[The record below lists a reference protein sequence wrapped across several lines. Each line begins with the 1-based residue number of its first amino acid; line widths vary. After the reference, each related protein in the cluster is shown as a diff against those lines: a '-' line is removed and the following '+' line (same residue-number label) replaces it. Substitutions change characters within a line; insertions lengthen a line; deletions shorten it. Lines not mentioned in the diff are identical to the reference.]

1 MPVISLVVA
10 PLLYGI
16 GLWRL
21 WRVAG
26 TGSGVSTPQAVAFGA
41 GWLALVLALSP
52 LMAAWSEAS
61 LAVHM
66 VQHELLMVVA
76 APLIAMSGS
85 AIAMLWALPANTRRS
100 LAASAPRWRA
110 TWRALT
116 APLTV
121 FLLHAAVL
129 WVWHLP
135 RFYEAA
141 LASPALHAAE
151 HLSFF
156 GTAALFW
163 WGLAHGRYGRAGYGP
178 AALYVFATT
187 AHSGLL
193 GALFTVSPR
202 VIYAWYHGHPGG
214 FTALEDQQLAGLI
227 MWVPA
232 GTILVGAGLA
242 FFAAWLR
249 EAERRARL
257 AAPPL
262 TEPASKPAAPVV
274 MLCIALLLSV
284 GVMACQR
291 GSDAK
296 SGGPGPYAPQGR
308 PAGAPPQ
315 LDIVSELAGA
325 EWRMPT
331 GDYGNL
337 RYSTLNTITTA
348 NAMHLRP
355 ITTFST
361 GVARGHEGQPLVIGS
376 TMYVV
381 TPFPNNLIAVD
392 LTKPGGA
399 VKWIYEP
406 HPDPRAVGIA
416 CCDVVNRG
424 AAYGDGK
431 IVYSL
436 LDATVVAVDAE
447 TGMERWRTRVGD
459 INKGETFTGA
469 PLVIKSTVIVGN
481 SGAELGVRGY
491 VAALELGSG
500 AERWRAYNTGP
511 DADVKIGPAF
521 RAFYA
526 KDRGTD
532 LGAHSWPR
540 EQWKLGGATAWG
552 WMSYDP
558 ATNLFFYGTAN
569 PGVWNPDLRPGD
581 NKWSSTIFARDADTG
596 EARWA
601 YQVSPHDQW
610 DYDEIMENVLLD
622 MDYGGR
628 RRKLLVHPGRT
639 GFVYVLDRQTG
650 ELLSAEA
657 FQPVNWAFGYDLAS
671 GKPRENVDKHTHFGT
686 VTQGICPS
694 STGGK
699 EVVPS
704 AFSPRTGLLYIPAHN
719 TCMDYAGIEANYIAG
734 TPYLG
739 ADVKMYQGPGGY
751 HGELVAWDVANN
763 RKAWGV
769 KDLKFPL
776 YSGVLATAGDV
787 VFYGTMD
794 GWLKAV
800 DARTGNQLWQFHCAS
815 GIVGNPITYLGP
827 DGKQY
832 IAVYSGIGGWMGAVA
847 FPDISADDPYAA
859 LGVVGAMKDIKKYTA
874 AGSTVYVFGL

>member
-1 MPVISLVVA
+1 MLVTSLAIA
-10 PLLYGI
+10 PALYAV

-21 WRVAG
+21 WRTAG
-26 TGSGVSTPQAVAFGA
+26 RGAGVSAPQAAAFGA
-41 GWLALVLALSP
+41 GWLALVFALCP
-52 LMAAWSEAS
+52 AMARWSEVSFA
-61 LAVHM
+61 AHM
-66 VQHELLMVVA
+66 VQHELLMIVA
-76 APLIAMSGS
+76 APLVALSGA
-85 AIAMLWALPANTRRS
+85 AIAMLWALPAPARRA
-100 LAASAPRWRA
+100 LATARPGLGLRTA
-110 TWRALT
+110 WRALT
-116 APLTV
+116 SPLVV
-121 FLLHAAVL
+121 FLLHAAAL
-129 WVWHLP
+129 WIWHLP
-135 RFYEAA
+135 RLYQAA
-141 LASPALHAAE
+141 LASEAVHAAE
-151 HLSFF
+151 HVSFF

-163 WGLAHGRYGRAGYGP
+163 WGIAHGRYGRLGYGP

-193 GALFTVSPR
+193 GALLTLSPR
-202 VIYAWYHGHPGG
+202 VLYGWYAGGHPGG
-214 FTALEDQQLAGLI
+214 FTPLEDQQLAGLL

-232 GTILVGAGLA
+232 GVLFAAAGLVFVA
-242 FFAAWLR
+242 GWIR
-249 EAERRARL
+249 ESERRARIGL
-257 AAPPL
+257 STLSLVAAAAL
-262 TEPASKPAAPVV
+262 LPAAG
-274 MLCIALLLSV
+274 CARS
-284 GVMACQR
+284 G
-291 GSDAK
+291 DA
-296 SGGPGPYAPQGR
+296 GPGPGPYAPEGH
-308 PAGAPPQ
+308 PAGAAPG
-315 LDIVSELAGA
+315 LSLVAEVASG
-325 EWRMPT
+325 EWRMPA
-331 GDYGNL
+331 GDYGSL
-337 RYSTLNTITTA
+337 RFSALNTITTA
-348 NAMHLRP
+348 NAMNLRP

-361 GVARGHEGQPLVIGS
+361 GVNRGHEGAPLVIGS

-406 HPDPRAVGIA
+406 HPDQRAVGIA

-424 AAYGDGK
+424 AAFADGK
-431 IVYSL
+431 IIYSL
-436 LDATVVAVDAE
+436 LDTTVVAVDAE
-447 TGMERWRTRVGD
+447 DGSERWRTRVGD
-459 INKGETFTGA
+459 VNRGETFTAA
-469 PLVIKSTVIVGN
+469 PLVVKDKVLVGN
-481 SGAELGVRGY
+481 SGGELGVRGY
-491 VAALELGSG
+491 VAALDVRTGME
-500 AERWRAYNTGP
+500 AWRAYNTGP
-511 DADVKIGPAF
+511 DADVKIGANFKP
-521 RAFYA
+521 FYP

-532 LGAHSWPR
+532 LGVHSWPR
-540 EQWKLGGATAWG
+540 EHWKLGGSTVWG

-558 ATNLFFYGTAN
+558 ETNLFFYGTGN

-601 YQVSPHDQW
+601 YQISAHDQW
-610 DYDEIMENVLLD
+610 DYDEIMENVLID

-628 RRKLLVHPGRT
+628 RRKLLIHPGRT
-639 GFVYVLDRQTG
+639 GFVFVLDRETG
-650 ELLSAEA
+650 ELLSAEI
-657 FQPVNWAFGYDLAS
+657 FQPVNWASGYDLKT
-671 GKPRENVDKHTHFGT
+671 GKAIENEEKHTHFGT

-719 TCMDYAGIEANYIAG
+719 TCMDYAGVEANYIAG

-751 HGELVAWDVANN
+751 HGELVAWDVAHN

-794 GWLKAV
+794 GWFKAI

-815 GIVGNPITYLGP
+815 GIVGNPITYRGP

-832 IAVYSGIGGWMGAVA
+832 VAVYSGIGGWMGAVA

-859 LGVVGAMKDIKKYTA
+859 LGVVGAMKEIKKYTA